1 MNMKSTKGNIDITT
15 TTSTNMETTND
26 EGINV
31 MKVYKYK
38 VDEREYKYHD
48 DHQYK
53 YEDNEREYN
62 YQRKNAKKRC
72 IKIKTTNGSI
82 DIMTEY
88 KYQVDEWEYNIMT
101 TTSRNIKT
109 TKESIKIMTKY
120 KYQVDQR
127 KYKYNGDHEYRHED
141 NERNYKY
148 NDKV

>member
-1 MNMKSTKGNIDITT
+1 MNMKSTKRNIDITT

-62 YQRKNAKKRC
+62 YQRKHAKKRC
-72 IKIKTTNGSI
+72 IKIKTTNGNI

-88 KYQVDEWEYNIMT
+88 KYEVDEW
-101 TTSRNIKT
+101 K
-109 TKESIKIMTKY
+109 
-120 KYQVDQR
+120 
-127 KYKYNGDHEYRHED
+127 
-141 NERNYKY
+141 
-148 NDKV
+148 